1 MDVDSI
7 TEAVF
12 PAITKMIR
20 FDHVHVLTTFH
31 RYQIDSAPAKKEA
44 VVGVI
49 CRALEIHATLEEE
62 IFYPAMAQMAADSE
76 LVEKSV
82 AEHAEMK
89 RLIAELR
96 TADASEPSYDQKVYQ
111 LMRDV
116 MHHVADEE
124 TRLLP
129 DAELLLAGKLGQLGA
144 AMTKRRLQLLGPNV
158 GEVAV
163 NTVRAFPAASLL
175 TAIGA
180 GVLVAHVIGAKKNYR
195 PR

>member
-1 MDVDSI
+1 MDVDAI

-20 FDHVHVLTTFH
+20 FDHAHVLTTFH
-31 RYQIDSAPAKKEA
+31 RYQVSSAPKKKES
-44 VVGVI
+44 VVAVI

-62 IFYPAMAQMAADSE
+62 IFYPAMADVAGDAE
-76 LVEKSV
+76 LVGKSI

-89 RLIAELR
+89 QLIAELR
-96 TADASEPSYDQKVYQ
+96 ASGPLDPSYDEKVYK

-116 MHHVADEE
+116 LHHVADEE
-124 TRLLP
+124 TTLLP
-129 DAELLLAGKLGQLGA
+129 DAERRLAGQLGNLGA
-144 AMTKRRLQLLGPNV
+144 AMTKRRLQLFGPNL

-175 TAIGA
+175 SAVAVGLLT
-180 GVLVAHVIGAKKNYR
+180 AHVIGAKRNAR
-195 PR
+195 WR